1 MAAAAPSAAI
11 VGGGPAGAVAA
22 LVLARRGVRVTV
34 LESREGPAC
43 KAGETLPPGL
53 TPLLRHLGLESAL
66 DRDGHLRSQGN
77 RSWWGA
83 AGPVEQAFLAAPR
96 GPGWHVDRGRF
107 EARLAEAAC
116 QAGAEWRWGSR
127 VERCVRTHEV
137 GGALGAG
144 GRWQIELSPTAGTAG
159 AGEGNVAAEPPAGVL
174 EADWLLDATGR
185 RAHVSRQ
192 AAGARRVR
200 YDRLVGVAA
209 MLGPPPQTSPAAA
222 GPAAPTR
229 RASPAPAPATAAEEG
244 YTWVEATPDG
254 WWYSAAL
261 ADGRLAVTLFGDGDL
276 LERTLCG
283 PRADPAAWRRRL
295 RQAPAT
301 RERIAALAGGGQ
313 PARLAVMPA
322 ESSRLDTI
330 AGEGWLALG
339 DAAAAY
345 DPLSSHGV
353 AAAMGSGFYGGH
365 AVADLLA
372 GREEARAAYLD
383 LMQRSY
389 GAYLDLLRE
398 RYAAERR
405 WPEAPFWRRRHQ
417 PGYALD
423 PL

>member
-1 MAAAAPSAAI
+1 MLETPRVAV

-22 LVLARRGVRVTV
+22 LVLARRGIRVTV
-34 LESREGPAC
+34 LETRAGPTC
-43 KAGETLPPGL
+43 KVGETLPPSL
-53 TPLLRHLGLESAL
+53 TPLLRHLGLEGVL
-66 DRDGHLRSQGN
+66 HRDGHLRSEGN

-83 AGPVEQAFLAAPR
+83 ERAVERAFLAGAQ
-96 GPGWHVDRGRF
+96 GPGWHVERGRF
-107 EARLAEAAC
+107 EARLAEAAH
-116 QAGAEWRWGSR
+116 QAGAEWWWGCR
-127 VERCVRTHEV
+127 VERCVRCRKS
-137 GGALGAG
+137 GGRGGAG
-144 GRWQIELSPTAGTAG
+144 GRQRWRIELSRAASSV
-159 AGEGNVAAEPPAGVL
+159 GEGAAEKPEGQML
-174 EADWLLDATGR
+174 ELEWLLDATGR
-185 RAHVSRQ
+185 RAHVARQ

-209 MLGPPPQTSPAAA
+209 MLGRSPEASSVTVAPAAIA
-222 GPAAPTR
+222 SGAP
-229 RASPAPAPATAAEEG
+229 PAPAVEDG
-244 YTWVEATPDG
+244 YTLVEATPDG

-276 LERTLCG
+276 LERSLLG
-283 PRADPAAWRRRL
+283 ARGDPAAWRRRL

-301 RERIAALAGGGQ
+301 RERVEALAGGGQ
-313 PARLAVMPA
+313 PARLVVMPA
-322 ESSRLDTI
+322 ESSRLDAI
-330 AGEGWLALG
+330 AGEGWFALG

-365 AVADLLA
+365 AVADLLLA
-372 GREEARAAYLD
+372 GRAEAREAYLD
-383 LMQRSY
+383 LMQRAY

-398 RYAAERR
+398 RYAAEHR